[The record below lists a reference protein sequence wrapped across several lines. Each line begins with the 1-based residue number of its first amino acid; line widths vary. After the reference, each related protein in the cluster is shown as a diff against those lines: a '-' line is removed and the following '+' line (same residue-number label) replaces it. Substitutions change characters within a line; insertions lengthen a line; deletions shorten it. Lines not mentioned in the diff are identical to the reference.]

1 MGLARAIFSVARGM
15 KTSKALKWIN
25 FHAAATTFHPLTM
38 TTAED
43 PLREI
48 SITTHFSSP
57 HPPNEPHPMGSG
69 EPGPDQE
76 VEYPDQEVE
85 YQNATLKIQFTTSYL
100 LSDTMAMHKAS

>member
-1 MGLARAIFSVARGM
+1 MSCREKLEEESKLAFLGLARAIFSVARGM

-48 SITTHFSSP
+48 SITNHFSSP
-57 HPPNEPHPMGSG
+57 NPPSEPHPSGSG

-76 VEYPDQEVE
+76 VDLE
-85 YQNATLKIQFTTSYL
+85 NTTL
-100 LSDTMAMHKAS
+100 